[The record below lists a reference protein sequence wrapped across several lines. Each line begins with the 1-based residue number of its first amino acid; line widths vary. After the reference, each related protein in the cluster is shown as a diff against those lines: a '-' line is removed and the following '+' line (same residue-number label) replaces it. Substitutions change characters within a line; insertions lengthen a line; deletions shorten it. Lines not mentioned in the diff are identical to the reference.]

1 MILKLISTNFHK
13 FLLDSLEQ
21 VSFLEI
27 FEAKVLHFVDLSY
40 LSAQHIRYLRE
51 HEISKLKVGTY

>member
-40 LSAQHIRYLRE
+40 LSAQHIILGIWE
-51 HEISKLKVGTY
+51 NMKFPN